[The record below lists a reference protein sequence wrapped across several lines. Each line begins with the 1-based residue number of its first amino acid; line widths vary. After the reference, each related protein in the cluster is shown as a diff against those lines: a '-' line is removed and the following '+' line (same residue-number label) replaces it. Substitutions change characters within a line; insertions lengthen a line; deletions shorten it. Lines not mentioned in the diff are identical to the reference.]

1 MGRPHRLRFCRLETR
16 KRAVGAECAGARPGC
31 GWGHGQRRPGDPGT
45 TVLCAPLKRGF
56 PAPSSPGGAPWN
68 PRRSGRKARAFQNS
82 QGLRLRG
89 RRPAGRRPQLL
100 RTLTQAAGSPG
111 EERCRLPR
119 GSWRGTGGR
128 RRGRRLRRHGSAR
141 LGELLP
147 AAGRRGVRGA
157 HGGRLRGAQGLGATP
172 RWRSSRLPC
181 CWGRWGTLSGTETPA
196 RTAALP
202 EGRSRKSRGRA
213 GARTSWCRPRRGG
226 R

>member
-1 MGRPHRLRFCRLETR
+1 MW
-16 KRAVGAECAGARPGC
+16 VGAR
-31 GWGHGQRRPGDPGT
+31 QTRPGDPGT
-45 TVLCAPLKRGF
+45 TVLCARLKRRF
-56 PAPSSPGGAPWN
+56 PAPSPPGGAPWN

-100 RTLTQAAGSPG
+100 RTLTQAAGSLG
-111 EERCRLPR
+111 EEPVSPSTWLLAGHR
-119 GSWRGTGGR
+119 GAEGRAPPAETRARPARG
-128 RRGRRLRRHGSAR
+128 A
-141 LGELLP
+141 P
-147 AAGRRGVRGA
+147 ASSQGRRGVRGA

-202 EGRSRKSRGRA
+202 EGRSRRSRGRA
-213 GARTSWCRPRRGG
+213 GARTSWCRPGRGG